1 MRNLRKRLKEDLRY
15 YSLSAKLN
23 TAEDV
28 LEDCGIDYEINIT
41 ALKRERLEKYKHLL
55 TPEELAVLEDA
66 DRNFLATWEKVKNVE
81 PKTPYNRIAKAFLE
95 DIAEIAQKSLSE
107 KASA

>member
-1 MRNLRKRLKEDLRY
+1 MRNLKKKLKEDLKY

-23 TAEDV
+23 SAEDI
-28 LEDCGIDYEINIT
+28 LEDCGIDYEMNMV

-55 TPEELAVLEDA
+55 TPEELAVLEEA
-66 DRNFLATWEKVKNVE
+66 DKNFLATWEKVKNVE

-95 DIAEIAQKSLSE
+95 DIVKITQRQPAQTT
-107 KASA
+107 A